1 MLRHEFQPGKL
12 VGGLFVT
19 AAGVIYLGD
28 AAGAWQIPWFVV
40 LPLTFGG
47 LCLAG
52 AVASIHHAIR
62 GNRASCR
69 TEGEDRGERRG
80 GRGRQDEPSHWA

>member
-28 AAGAWQIPWFVV
+28 AAGAWQTPWFVV

-52 AVASIHHAIR
+52 AVAFIHHAIR
-62 GNRASCR
+62 GHRASCR
-69 TEGEDRGERRG
+69 TGGEDRRERRG
-80 GRGRQDEPSHWA
+80 GRGRQDQPSHRA